1 MEDREKREDAGER
14 NEKMQE
20 RKTRRCRRE
29 EKKCRREKKRCSKK
43 QKNIPFRVQY
53 KLFFLYLHPKG
64 YNYFKRLPL
73 KKFTAMDMS
82 LSSFVKERR
91 KQLNL
96 TQTDLAEKSGV
107 GLRFVRE
114 LEQGKQTLRMDKIN
128 QVLALFGHEV
138 GAVPAAS
145 LRQ

>member
-1 MEDREKREDAGER
+1 MQERETRRCKREKREDAGER
-14 NEKMQE
+14 RKIAGEK
-20 RKTRRCRRE
+20 RRGAA
-29 EKKCRREKKRCSKK
+29 KNK
-43 QKNIPFRVQY
+43 KNIPFRVQY

>member
-1 MEDREKREDAGER
+1 MEDKEKREDEGER

-20 RKTRRCRRE
+20 RKE
-29 EKKCRREKKRCSKK
+29 EVQQKNK
-43 QKNIPFRVQY
+43 KNIPFRVQY